1 MLNDANNNF
10 TLHFKQHGDINNQKH
25 YKQICIER
33 VSCYNATNIVHIT
46 LPGR

>member
-1 MLNDANNNF
+1 MRMNDV
-10 TLHFKQHGDINNQKH
+10 TLYFKEHGDINNQKH

-33 VSCYNATNIVHIT
+33 VSGYNATNIVHIM